1 MQLAR
6 AQLTIK
12 GRVQGV
18 YYRAFTRDTA
28 TQLGLRGWVKNLS
41 DGSVEALLEGYR
53 DDIEKAISHCRSGPP
68 GARVDHIDVKWE
80 DYQGDLKGF
89 QIRYY

>member
-1 MQLAR
+1 MQLTR
-6 AQLTIK
+6 AQLIIK
-12 GRVQGV
+12 GLVQGV

-28 TQLGLRGWVKNLS
+28 TQLGLRGWVRNLS
-41 DGSVEALLEGYR
+41 DGSVEAMFEGYR
-53 DDIEKAISHCRSGPP
+53 DDIEKAIAHCRSGPP
-68 GARVDHIDVKWE
+68 GARVDRIDVKWA